1 MREQDLK
8 DTSQWGKDPGSAP
21 QSAWTCSLDR
31 TGLSLAVS
39 YWVCGVGGVLAWV
52 GGTETRGDFSSITQY
67 C

>member
-39 YWVCGVGGVLAWV
+39 YWVCGVGG
-52 GGTETRGDFSSITQY
+52 S
-67 C
+67 

>member
-21 QSAWTCSLDR
+21 QSTWTCSLDR

-39 YWVCGVGGVLAWV
+39 YWVCGAGGSYL
-52 GGTETRGDFSSITQY
+52 GLGEQTRGDFSSITQY